1 MWRLKANQSDDVFD
15 EEADELRLSRNEWD
29 TCMGQRL
36 KEGYR
41 DGINAGKESTLQ
53 HGFNK
58 GYQEGVKKMLVPG
71 QMKGF
76 LSALLSWCQLNR
88 NDPNLVAKV
97 TQLLDVAT
105 QQEER
110 IFRNLTSPPR
120 ETSVGD
126 VMECIGDL
134 GLDTGPEQP
143 DMDNSNDAQTETNC
157 HSASEI
163 RSHDLGINSPGLA
176 HHEHCRTASEIDEA
190 QMVQQLHQDC
200 VLLLKDFEIPIDMPP
215 HFQLQP

>member
-15 EEADELRLSRNEWD
+15 EEADELRLSRNEWN

-41 DGINAGKESTLQ
+41 DGVNAGKESTLQ
-53 HGFNK
+53 QGFNK
-58 GYQEGVKKMLVPG
+58 GYQEGVKKMLIPG

-76 LSALLSWCQLNR
+76 LSALLSWCHLNR

-97 TQLLDVAT
+97 NQLLDVAT

-110 IFRNLTSPPR
+110 IFRNLSSPPR

-126 VMECIGDL
+126 VMECIEDM
-134 GLDTGPEQP
+134 GLATGPEQP
-143 DMDNSNDAQTETNC
+143 DMDNSNDAQTENDC
-157 HSASEI
+157 HSASDI
-163 RSHDLGINSPGLA
+163 RRHDLRMNSPGLV
-176 HHEHCRTASEIDEA
+176 HRGCCRTASGIDE
-190 QMVQQLHQDC
+190 MVKQLYQDC
-200 VLLLKDFEIPIDMPP
+200 VLLLKDYEIPIDMAP